1 MPTNPET
8 DQRYESLSQ
17 DHDQKLDWI
26 IKEINELSDTNGGN
40 DKIES
45 DLIVN
50 NELNEWLKWYL
61 ESNKDVAKLLID
73 KINSIDASNLSE
85 EVKQSLQNL
94 AKLLSWVVNWPVE
107 WDETAQEVINPSFDK
122 FKKIIE
128 EWKLNKLNT
137 LKDREV
143 QDVINFVNDSNN
155 DIASLNLFD
164 AMVKQEIAHGG
175 DKNFRHTDRENFHK
189 VSDAIRTHFN
199 MLEWAWIE
207 TAQKIQLDKIFDGM
221 EEENVKK
228 EDLQK
233 IYENYVWWEW
243 DGEPIP
249 ENGSVTFDKE
259 LIVSSQDFAK
269 KFNSLIPTPEDTEET
284 PEEEWNWG
292 FDKSVEKKWDRM
304 DQNRVDK
311 INAFAW
317 ENAFLD
323 LKGDNLSYNLDNVKK
338 FLWTIN
344 DDNFNK
350 DFIKVWT
357 DSRYAWLAATQILLN
372 QNLDG
377 DNKLVVDGEYKRWG
391 ETYNAVL
398 DFQKNYNLEHSND
411 GWFVSLKEDWMPGP
425 KTLSKM
431 LWFVAEADNNS
442 VDSNDVVDS
451 SKIDEGLASTLWLK
465 EANDTDVSVKTA
477 LNIPESSTVYRKE
490 GDENAYFYKSGNDIV
505 RVSADEPWI
514 KKSINIPWEWAEI
527 NTDIN
532 SWTSKVDVFDWWKT
546 KLESVFKTDTLKS
559 MIWEENFN
567 NLSIFVSET
576 DPAQYQL
583 KNGED
588 VISLNDEMFVK
599 DFCGVSKVEDKLN
612 LVYLASELKNWKVS
626 IVSRENA
633 GESYLALS
641 DPKFDVNLSNINF
654 EDFNKYCL
662 DDLGF
667 SLTSSD

>member
-17 DHDQKLDWI
+17 EHDQKLDWI

-45 DLIVN
+45 ELIVN

-73 KINSIDASNLSE
+73 KINSIDASNLSQ

-94 AKLLSWVVNWPVE
+94 AKLLSWVVDWPVE
-107 WDETAQEVINPSFDK
+107 WDEISQEVINPSFDK
-122 FKKIIE
+122 FKKMIE

-221 EEENVKK
+221 EKENVKK

-233 IYENYVWWEW
+233 LYENYVWWEW

-249 ENGSVTFDKE
+249 EDGSVTFNKE

-284 PEEEWNWG
+284 PEDEWNWG

-304 DQNRVDK
+304 TQERVDN
-311 INAFAW
+311 INKFAW

-323 LKGDNLSYNLDNVKK
+323 LNGDNLSYNLDNAKK

-377 DNKLVVDGEYKRWG
+377 DSKLTVDGEYKRWG

-411 GWFVSLKEDWMPGP
+411 EWFVSLKEDWMPGP

-431 LWFVAEADNNS
+431 LWFVAESDDNS
-442 VDSNDVVDS
+442 VDSNDLVDS

-465 EANDTDVSVKTA
+465 EANDTDVSVKTT
-477 LNIPESSTVYRKE
+477 LNIPGWSTVYRRE
-490 GDENAYFYKSGNDIV
+490 SDENAYFYKSWNDIV
-505 RVSADEPWI
+505 RVSMDEPWI
-514 KKSINIPWEWAEI
+514 KKSINISWEWAEI

-546 KLESVFKTDTLKS
+546 KLESVFKTDILKS

-567 NLSIFVSET
+567 NLSILVSER
-576 DPAQYQL
+576 DPKQYQL

-633 GESYLALS
+633 SESYLALS